1 MPSFPLEFLPG
12 FLIGALACFVRAIAD
27 LTACQ
32 QLADPNWKS
41 ADLRS
46 IRAGTLADGLGCV
59 VAGVAGVLGTNT
71 YSGSVGLAA
80 ANGVLARRVGVAA
93 GIGWI
98 VLGLT
103 PGAASVLYAIPA
115 GIFGAACFYS
125 ATFTIR
131 AGIQMLAQ
139 RFIDARRTVIIGTAI
154 VVAVIVTDSH
164 GNGHLPALV
173 RQVLSSPLAAAMLL
187 ALALNV
193 VLRLGVPKAAGTRW
207 RPADGFDAL
216 KDFAQTQGRAW
227 GARVELVARAENFLE
242 EFSVL
247 APDLVPADREVEL
260 QLRYDEVGIQ
270 VELAWRGA
278 PLAVARPG
286 PVDVDAEDGSLQVAL
301 MRHWAD
307 EMRSS
312 GTEDGR
318 QTLVAY
324 VDDR

>member
-1 MPSFPLEFLPG
+1 M
-12 FLIGALACFVRAIAD
+12 
-27 LTACQ
+27 
-32 QLADPNWKS
+32 
-41 ADLRS
+41 
-46 IRAGTLADGLGCV
+46 
-59 VAGVAGVLGTNT
+59 
-71 YSGSVGLAA
+71 
-80 ANGVLARRVGVAA
+80 
-93 GIGWI
+93 
-98 VLGLT
+98 
-103 PGAASVLYAIPA
+103 
-115 GIFGAACFYS
+115 
-125 ATFTIR
+125 
-131 AGIQMLAQ
+131 
-139 RFIDARRTVIIGTAI
+139 
-154 VVAVIVTDSH
+154 
-164 GNGHLPALV
+164 
-173 RQVLSSPLAAAMLL
+173 LSSPLAAAMLL

-227 GARVELVARAENFLE
+227 GARVELVAEAENFLE

-278 PLAVARPG
+278 PRRVARPG
-286 PVDVDAEDGSLQVAL
+286 PVNVDAEDGSLQVAL

-318 QTLVAY
+318 DCWSPMSTIGDGRARAVPELAGPADWTSDPTLEGACSI
-324 VDDR
+324 RLS

>member
-1 MPSFPLEFLPG
+1 
-12 FLIGALACFVRAIAD
+12 
-27 LTACQ
+27 
-32 QLADPNWKS
+32 
-41 ADLRS
+41 
-46 IRAGTLADGLGCV
+46 
-59 VAGVAGVLGTNT
+59 
-71 YSGSVGLAA
+71 
-80 ANGVLARRVGVAA
+80 
-93 GIGWI
+93 
-98 VLGLT
+98 
-103 PGAASVLYAIPA
+103 
-115 GIFGAACFYS
+115 
-125 ATFTIR
+125 
-131 AGIQMLAQ
+131 
-139 RFIDARRTVIIGTAI
+139 
-154 VVAVIVTDSH
+154 
-164 GNGHLPALV
+164 LPALV